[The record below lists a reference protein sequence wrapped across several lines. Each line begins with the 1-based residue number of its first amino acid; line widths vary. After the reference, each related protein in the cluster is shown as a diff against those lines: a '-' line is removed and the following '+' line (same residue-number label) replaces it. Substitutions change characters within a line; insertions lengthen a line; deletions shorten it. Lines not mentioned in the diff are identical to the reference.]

1 MNKAEVQRG
10 RKALDSSAKA
20 EVKYDLNQYNRV
32 CLGRGAV
39 VFPMNHPSEAV
50 SNKVASCTSEVVS
63 IEGADFETRNT
74 RYVGVFK

>member
-1 MNKAEVQRG
+1 MN
-10 RKALDSSAKA
+10 SSAPKGKP
-20 EVKYDLNQYNRV
+20 EVKYDLNQYNHV

-50 SNKVASCTSEVVS
+50 SNKVATYTSEVISVQ
-63 IEGADFETRNT
+63 GADFETLNT